1 MNTLLTSLNHLFSK
15 KYLLYYILCLSGSNL
30 LFMHI
35 YILHICNLESETNI
49 SIWADNLFS
58 ICFDLC
64 ILFIICLI
72 LSLRNIKVAMWL
84 VFVITWLW
92 SLSNVLYSRFF
103 YHYIS
108 LSAVEQVDVLSES
121 IIYRCIWDS
130 LRFAD
135 FYYPIVAVLF
145 IIIITKCD
153 QSTPRKFFQK
163 IILITCIALIV
174 DISTH
179 AAYCIFNPQY
189 RYMSFLKHRL
199 YLQHLAS
206 ARGWS
211 QQNLVHF
218 IRGEIRTMCEN
229 IMVEIQGTI
238 NLSDKQIKAIQA
250 ESLKAQNSI
259 SIHEKI
265 VPKNVIFIIIESYM
279 SFTSD
284 MIVDGKEVTPFLNS
298 LKHQPTTYYNGK
310 MRENVTIGESSDG
323 QFIYM
328 TGILPLQSDV
338 TVSKVRRRTLPGLP
352 KILGKE
358 SRMII
363 PTTTSVWNQDEM
375 CRQYGF
381 NYLYTRDDYRNNY
394 GEDLND
400 KQVFELA
407 IQKDKSSKSPFLSV
421 ILTMSMHG
429 PYTDQIDKSFH
440 ISNPSL
446 PRDLVSYLN
455 ACHYTDQQI
464 KQYFD
469 HLRTTELFNNS
480 LIIISADH
488 HVHKADFGEVDN
500 HIPLYIIDANGIPK
514 GMWQEEC
521 NQLDVYTTLLDIMDC
536 KSSWYGLGRSLI
548 SPNYYNAPSTQTWN
562 VSQWI
567 IMGDYFSKH

>member
-1 MNTLLTSLNHLFSK
+1 M
-15 KYLLYYILCLSGSNL
+15 
-30 LFMHI
+30 
-35 YILHICNLESETNI
+35 ESETNI

-84 VFVITWLW
+84 IFVITWLW

-103 YHYIS
+103 YHYLS

-130 LRFAD
+130 LRFTD

-153 QSTPRKFFQK
+153 QSAPRKFFQK
-163 IILITCIALIV
+163 ILLITFIALIV

-179 AAYCIFNPQY
+179 ASYCLFNPQY

-218 IRGEIRTMCEN
+218 VRGEIRTMCEN

-259 SIHEKI
+259 SIHEKTM
-265 VPKNVIFIIIESYM
+265 PKNVIFIIIESYM

-284 MIVDGKEVTPFLNS
+284 MIVDEKEVTPFLNS

-310 MRENVTIGESSDG
+310 MCENVTIGESSDG

-338 TVSKVRRRTLPGLP
+338 TVSKVRRSTLPGLP

-440 ISNPSL
+440 ISHPSL
-446 PRDLVSYLN
+446 PRELVSYLN

-464 KQYFD
+464 KHYFE
-469 HLRTTELFNNS
+469 HLKTTGLFNNS

-521 NQLDVYTTLLDIMDC
+521 NQLDVYTTLLDIMGC

-548 SPNYYNAPSTQTWN
+548 SPNYNAPSTQTWN

-567 IMGDYFSKH
+567 IMGDYFSKQNR

>member
-1 MNTLLTSLNHLFSK
+1 MNTLLTSIYYLFPK
-15 KYLLYYILCLSGSNL
+15 RNFWGIILCLCGSNL

-64 ILFIICLI
+64 ILFIISFI
-72 LSLRNIKVAMWL
+72 LSLRNIKVAMWY
-84 VFVITWLW
+84 VFFITWLW

-103 YHYIS
+103 SHYLS
-108 LSAVEQVDVLSES
+108 LSALEQADVLSES
-121 IIYRCIWDS
+121 IIYRCVLDS
-130 LRFAD
+130 LQFVD
-135 FYYPIVAVLF
+135 FYYPIVALLF
-145 IIIITKCD
+145 IVTITKGHLPI
-153 QSTPRKFFQK
+153 PRTCLQK
-163 IILITCIALIV
+163 IFLITCITLIV
-174 DISTH
+174 DVGTH
-179 AAYCIFNPQY
+179 AAYCLSNPQY
-189 RYMSFLKHRL
+189 RYISFLKHRL

-218 IRGEIRTMCEN
+218 VRGEVRTMCEN
-229 IMVEIQGTI
+229 IIAEAQGSI
-238 NLSDKQIKAIQA
+238 ELSDNQTRAILA
-250 ESLKAQNSI
+250 ESLKAQKSTSNYERI
-259 SIHEKI
+259 GQ
-265 VPKNVIFIIIESYM
+265 KNVIFIIVESYM

-284 MIVDGKEVTPFLNS
+284 MKVGGKEVTPFLNS
-298 LKHQPTTYYNGK
+298 LKHLPTTYYNGK
-310 MRENVTIGESSDG
+310 MCENVTIGESSDG

-328 TGILPLQSDV
+328 TGLLPLQSDV
-338 TVSKVRRRTLPGLP
+338 TVSKVRRSPLPGLP

-381 NYLYTRDDYRNNY
+381 NYLYTRNEYRNNY

-407 IQKDKSSKSPFLSV
+407 MQKDKSSKSPFLSV

-429 PYTDQIDKSFH
+429 PYTNQIDKSFH
-440 ISNPSL
+440 ISHPSL
-446 PRDLVSYLN
+446 SEELICYLN

-464 KQYFD
+464 KKYFD
-469 HLRTTELFNNS
+469 HLKTTGLYNNS

-488 HVHKADFGEVDN
+488 RVHKADFGEVDN

-521 NQLDVYTTLLDIMDC
+521 NQLDVYTTLLDIMGC
-536 KSSWYGLGRSLI
+536 ESSWYGLGRSLI
-548 SPNYYNAPSTQTWN
+548 SPNHYNAPSTETWN

-567 IMGDYFSKH
+567 ILGDYFSKH